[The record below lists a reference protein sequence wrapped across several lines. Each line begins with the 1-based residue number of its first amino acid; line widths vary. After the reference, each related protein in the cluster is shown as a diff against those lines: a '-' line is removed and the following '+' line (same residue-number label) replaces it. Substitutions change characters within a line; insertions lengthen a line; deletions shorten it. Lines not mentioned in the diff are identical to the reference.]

1 MATSRDLLTDAF
13 TRIRDRGRG
22 VVEGL
27 SPDQLNARLDGRA
40 NSITWLVWHLAR
52 VQDDHVAEVAGTE
65 QVWTARGWVGRF
77 DLPFDAAETGYG
89 HDDAQVQQAR
99 VDDPSLLTGYLD
111 EVADASLAYVAGLDD
126 EALDRVVDERWDPPV
141 TLAVRLVSVVEDDLE
156 HLGQAAFARGL
167 VER

>member
-1 MATSRDLLTDAF
+1 MRSADLLTDAF
-13 TRIRDRGRG
+13 TRIRDRGRS

-27 SPDQLNARLDGRA
+27 EPDQLNGRIGSRA

-65 QVWTARGWVGRF
+65 QVWTSKGWALRF
-77 DLPFDAAETGYG
+77 DLPFPLQDTGFG
-89 HDDAQVQQAR
+89 HHEEQVQQTR

-111 EVADASLAYVAGLDD
+111 DVAGATLAYVAALRDD
-126 EALDRVVDERWDPPV
+126 DLERVVDERWDPPV
-141 TLAVRLVSVVEDDLE
+141 TLGVRLVSVVADDME

-167 VER
+167 VEH